1 MSSTPN
7 NRPQYTLSVTP
18 QTTGSVGGPIQGSG
32 GITEETFTI
41 NNPNP
46 IEETTFQG
54 LNPPPILVDSPQIIP
69 VSTSISQ
76 VDPNTLSNEGFE
88 LQDQSIIPNE
98 IISSSFTPG
107 ENFVEF
113 FIYDAQKDLL
123 TSNNYFYEDW
133 SITNDTNRDQLSGSY
148 TDPATGLNVIEIPS
162 STVPTNEITLDPG
175 LNVYNEGFENG
186 VLYASYNF
194 VNYELGSSPDNTFYL
209 SEISSDR
216 TEIAIRSN
224 TISLT
229 DFRKGYNSL
238 ISSITTNDFFD
249 EFYVSFF
256 DNDYVIA
263 TNLQISSSLPPETQP
278 NELSSETV
286 EGTDPISS
294 NPITISNQTIYIK
307 LYEPLSPKF
316 TLKSELYVV
325 SKVGESQAYKVE
337 FQEDFSEF
345 IEQANYIKGP
355 NVNIPLK
362 DLINNSTT
370 LKSYDDLISTPS
382 SESLNNLLN
391 TLNKRGVTITPNY
404 SYNTFNEFINFSSA
418 KARINNFYE
427 KVSQIQSYEADIE
440 TLTGITGS
448 NPNVSEISSS
458 LASLQTNITNLV
470 TNFDGYESYLY
481 NNSSSFAYPKSGSAY
496 PYPLLSTGSAEV
508 LTWLGNDNEGSQ
520 YYGGYVLSASLYDED
535 NQNWLYYTIPDFI
548 KENSTNSEYIDFSNM
563 VGQSFDEIWLYT
575 KALSERYNT
584 TNDPDKG
591 IPLDLAADAIKGLG
605 FETFGNNYDNQDNF
619 IGLTGEDNGSYV
631 PPTGSEL
638 ITQYIAVNS
647 GSIINY
653 WSDGYAWADYVQSI
667 TEPGFPYAIDKV
679 SKEIFKRLYH
689 NMAYLTKKKGTISG
703 LRQLI
708 NIWGIP
714 NTILRISEFGGKNR
728 DNSNDYDLWYNRF
741 SYAYT
746 PVANSYVASSSVK
759 IPWMPLERNR
769 IAESEYIVPDG
780 LAFRFK
786 TTGFPSSSFGGSYYT
801 QSLASKKSNG
811 DVDPGGT
818 KFDWGI
824 QLTYEDQPS
833 GSYSGSN
840 NSDYYE
846 YGKMRFFMSASTED
860 GGTAQSAD
868 IFLPFFNKGWWSVSL
883 QRNQHTSASDNSIN
897 TTYCLKVANNQ
908 YNGADGNIIGWTGS
922 ACIYTMATGYDT
934 GNYDQVLYANEA
946 GGVGYGG
953 GTYGTYIYGNS
964 SVVSS
969 SINKAWNDFGVSE
982 FDGIYLG
989 GYKRGSYV
997 NNETLNEYGK
1007 IFSGSFQEF
1016 RYYSNDI
1023 PTEVFHDFTMN
1034 PESIEGNN
1042 ITGSESSFDIVN
1054 FRAPLG
1060 NELEYVY
1067 TASQYGDYVENISS
1081 SHPAI
1086 TGSANLVIT
1095 ASFVNPADNSV
1106 TSSYEFIH
1114 YSSSVLRTYSK
1125 TNTEVYQLDQPA
1137 IGIRNRISNKI
1148 QVEDGDAYGNVLSR
1162 QISIDQNYLISQ
1174 SYTEDIT
1181 NLEVAFS
1188 PQDEVN
1194 DDIIASFGYGVI
1206 SDTIADPRYAY
1217 DSKLNYYPRLR
1228 NVAIDY
1234 FKKYTEG
1241 NVYDYL
1247 RLIKYFDNSLFKAI
1261 KSYVPART
1269 SVTTGVLIKQNL
1281 LERNRR
1287 PSVTVNPNTTVA
1299 RTIET
1304 GSLNTIPTS
1313 ETGLNSAIQLRNLEI
1328 TGSIYGND
1336 GVSDVISI
1344 NGGAGG
1350 VPNPF
1355 NSTQTYPSG
1364 SLTTGFML
1372 DDTIDINQYITTNTL
1387 TSLVNGLS
1395 YPAITISGGR
1405 IVEFEVE
1412 INSLA
1417 LDNIAID
1424 TLNIDPMP
1432 FEVGETVTIPGSSI
1446 NVAMGGELI
1455 FTVPLALLVPPFTT
1469 TYFPI
1474 PENRSGVTQSW
1485 TGFNETISGS
1495 LPFID
1500 ATQTEFYDGE
1510 YSGSDL
1516 VVTTQSLL
1524 NNPYST
1530 FTGTDSSYHT
1540 LITQSAF
1547 ATTGSFGNGTPPANL
1562 SCNFNIQVSSDYD
1575 TAKSALDGFSNIPS
1589 QGGISFFKLST
1600 SQYLI
1605 AAIYFPNQYGTI
1617 FNYSDI
1623 SSILDVAALNQKFPY
1638 NENTR
1643 LNSPIS
1649 GYSFYNLAPYFTFQL
1664 GNTTR
1669 SGTPIT
1675 ITYDADTN
1683 TPGLNK
1689 GRVIS
1694 PLLAGDNDEGMEYI
1708 STPSGLLMRV
1718 GGNNLGVEGTLRYV
1732 NISAGDFVD
1741 GDLMSGVV
1749 ITFGN
1754 YNSSRQDFEDT
1765 FRTGT
1770 TSQLLSP
1777 GTASLQLYETT
1788 YTGSTGDSGEFYPV
1802 GYAFNRNSVGDSG
1815 ELIDN
1820 SNTIANNPNWN
1831 VSLNFNGIPQVP
1843 DAYAVS
1849 GSDFY
1854 QQYNPGVAGPNFDT
1868 LNNTNAYW
1876 LYNGVNNRPLTG
1888 SSTFTPLTTP
1898 TLYYNFNPEL
1908 PSITN
1913 FFQSPFYPIINNVT
1927 GSELNTFVEQ
1937 LEFGNGMET
1946 PSNLEL
1952 IISGSAP
1959 KAQVNDSFY
1968 TQKSIILPR
1977 YEGVKLQ
1984 AADYNINTSPSQS
1997 ITYLNAISGSAI
2009 SQSGPGREYIGD
2021 ISYGNNPVIDK
2032 NPIFFARFK
2041 SSYNNLN
2048 LDGTYTFEIDSLI
2061 QAPTFNIQGDNSPLI
2076 PTVVK
2081 VDGGGSNL
2089 TEVRSTFELNRKVGV
2104 AYDSLVFNNIDY
2116 GKLRTGNNRIFQGA
2130 LEMNTIVATT
2140 SGRNG
2145 PNISYENAYPFFT
2158 DTMSFSTA
2166 SWCIDALTTSPM
2178 EVLASESLSTD
2189 GSDGY
2194 LITGSNCFYLGGED
2208 VFVDAAGNDYPYGY
2222 LKTNVNALLSSITSQ
2237 DPIPTNGTYTNI
2249 TLSGGSGTG
2258 ARVTVVVSGNTITSI
2273 TVTTAGSAYF
2283 PTDVLSIAAGDLGAS
2298 SDVVNITL
2306 VGGDIVSPLLIY
2318 SQNISG
2324 PGLGVLH
2331 SYNNAVSK
2339 SILTTAEISETV
2351 GDPLLINPGIPA
2363 ILSSSYALNNN
2374 EDRPEGDFFI
2384 ENFRSSSLGAFRESE
2399 GGIPFLIKKGDEIVI
2414 TYNDAPKGGVVNANN
2429 FTSKTFIVTGITGSL
2444 SEVLPFG
2451 HEYSGS
2457 YCQEP
2462 LSGGGGTCVTG
2473 VGIANS
2479 NGWLQNKI
2487 IVTPDP
2493 STVLAGVSP
2502 VIGGQVGGFII
2513 RRRVNADDRV
2523 IVYQQP
2529 PSQFGISATTGSGGG
2544 FLIPDDFSPQQKR
2557 NTLTL
2562 INQLRGL
2569 NSFRDD
2575 SNLGTLNLG

>member
-1 MSSTPN
+1 MPSTPN
-7 NRPQYTLSVTP
+7 NKPHSIFPGTL
-18 QTTGSVGGPIQGSG
+18 QITGSVGGPTQGFG
-32 GITEETFTI
+32 GIAEENFI
-41 NNPNP
+41 ISSPNP

-54 LNPPPILVDSPQIIP
+54 LNPSLNSPQIIP

-113 FIYDAQKDLL
+113 FIYNTQKDLL

-148 TDPATGLNVIEIPS
+148 VDQATGLNVIEVPS
-162 STVPTNEITLDPG
+162 TTVPTNEITLNPG
-175 LNVYNEGFENG
+175 LNVYDEGFENG

-194 VNYELGSSPDNTFYL
+194 VNYELGSSPNNTFYL

-224 TISLT
+224 TIPLT

-238 ISSITTNDFFD
+238 VSSITTNDFFD

-263 TNLQISSSLPPETQP
+263 TNLQISGSLPEEPNPFIDVNGNISTSQSAVETISP
-278 NELSSETV
+278 NSA
-286 EGTDPISS
+286 
-294 NPITISNQTIYIK
+294 TISNETIFIK

-316 TLKSELYVV
+316 TLKSELYVA

-370 LKSYDDLISTPS
+370 LKSYDDLTSTPS

-458 LASLQTNITNLV
+458 LASLQTNISNLV

-481 NNSSSFAYPKSGSAY
+481 NNSSSFSYPKSGSSY

-508 LTWLGNDNEGSQ
+508 LTWLGNDDEGSQ

-619 IGLTGEDNGSYV
+619 IGLLGEDNGSYV

-811 DVDPGGT
+811 DGRDIG
-818 KFDWGI
+818 FDWGI

-846 YGKMRFFMSASTED
+846 YGKMRFFISGSTED
-860 GGTAQSAD
+860 GGTAQSPD

-883 QRNQHTSASDNSIN
+883 QRNQHTTASDNSID

-922 ACIYTMATGYDT
+922 ACIYTLATGYDT
-934 GNYDQVLYANEA
+934 GNYDQVLYADEA

-953 GTYGTYIYGNS
+953 GTYGTYTYGNT

-997 NNETLNEYGK
+997 NNEILNEYGK

-1228 NVAIDY
+1228 DVAIDY

-1269 SVTTGVLIKQNL
+1269 SVTTGVVIKQNL

-1344 NGGAGG
+1344 SGGAGG
-1350 VPNPF
+1350 VPNPL
-1355 NSTQTYPSG
+1355 NGTQTYPSG
-1364 SLTTGFML
+1364 SLTTGFL
-1372 DDTIDINQYITTNTL
+1372 PENTGDINSYITTNTL
-1387 TSLVNGLS
+1387 TSLVDNLY

-1412 INSLA
+1412 INGSVLV
-1417 LDNIAID
+1417 DIAID

-1446 NVAMGGELI
+1446 NAAFGGELI
-1455 FTVPLALLVPPFTT
+1455 FTVPLALLVPPITT

-1474 PENRSGVTQSW
+1474 PENISGVTQRW

-1495 LPFID
+1495 LPFTSS
-1500 ATQTEFYDGE
+1500 TQTEFYDGE
-1510 YSGSDL
+1510 YSGSNL

-1540 LITQSAF
+1540 LITQSLF
-1547 ATTGSFGNGTPPANL
+1547 ATTSSLGTTIENHFEVYIYANNELAINAALGFQPSYYQVGAIFLTEGDDESDLIICAIYINGGMGSGDNIDKIL
-1562 SCNFNIQVSSDYD
+1562 SPVSTGGRFPFNPK
-1575 TAKSALDGFSNIPS
+1575 KSA
-1589 QGGISFFKLST
+1589 FFDD
-1600 SQYLI
+1600 
-1605 AAIYFPNQYGTI
+1605 YG
-1617 FNYSDI
+1617 
-1623 SSILDVAALNQKFPY
+1623 
-1638 NENTR
+1638 
-1643 LNSPIS
+1643 
-1649 GYSFYNLAPYFTFQL
+1649 FYNLAPYFTFQL
-1664 GNTTR
+1664 GNPY
-1669 SGTPIT
+1669 GKT
-1675 ITYDADTN
+1675 ITYDTDSN

-1689 GRVIS
+1689 GQVIS
-1694 PLLAGDNDEGMEYI
+1694 SLLGGEQGMTYTILNGRDFLITMDGEVSGQGNENRTISYNPASAAPINNIITGDEFED
-1708 STPSGLLMRV
+1708 V
-1718 GGNNLGVEGTLRYV
+1718 
-1732 NISAGDFVD
+1732 A
-1741 GDLMSGVV
+1741 

-1754 YNSSRQDFEDT
+1754 YNSSRQDFEGT
-1765 FRTGT
+1765 FTTGT

-1831 VSLNFNGIPQVP
+1831 VSLNYSGTPQNPDSYTVP
-1843 DAYAVS
+1843 

-1854 QQYNPGVAGPNFDT
+1854 QQYNPGAAGPNFDT
-1868 LNNTNAYW
+1868 LDNTNAYW
-1876 LYNGVNNRPLTG
+1876 LYSGVNNRPLTG

-1908 PSITN
+1908 PQITN
-1913 FFQSPFYPIINNVT
+1913 FFQSPLYPLINNIT

-1984 AADYNINTSPSQS
+1984 AADYNIYTSPSQS

-2061 QAPTFNIQGDNSPLI
+2061 QAPTFNVQGDNSPLI
-2076 PTVVK
+2076 PTVIK

-2104 AYDSLVFNNIDY
+2104 AYDSLVFNNINY

-2145 PNISYENAYPFFT
+2145 PNISYENAYPNFT
-2158 DTMSFSTA
+2158 TTMSFSTA

-2178 EVLASESLSTD
+2178 EVLASESNSTD

-2194 LITGSNCFYLGGED
+2194 LITGSNCFYLGGEA
-2208 VFVDAAGNDYPYGY
+2208 VEVDAAGNDYPYGY

-2258 ARVTVVVSGNTITSI
+2258 ARATVVVSGNTITSI
-2273 TVTTAGSAYF
+2273 TVTTAGSSYF
-2283 PTDVLSIAAGDLGAS
+2283 PTDVLSIAAGDLGAG

-2306 VGGDIVSPLLIY
+2306 VGGDIASPLLIY

-2339 SILTTAEISETV
+2339 SILTTAEVSETV
-2351 GDPLLINPGIPA
+2351 GDPLLINPGISA

-2374 EDRPEGDFFI
+2374 EDRPEGDYFI
-2384 ENFRSSSLGAFRESE
+2384 ENFRSSSLGAFKESE

-2414 TYNDAPKGGVVNANN
+2414 TYNDASKEGIVAADN

-2457 YCQEP
+2457 YCEEP
-2462 LSGGGGTCVTG
+2462 LSGTGQCITG

-2493 STVLAGVSP
+2493 TSALAGVSP

-2529 PSQFGISATTGSGGG
+2529 PAQFGISATTGSGGG
-2544 FLIPDDFSPQQKR
+2544 FLIPNDFSPTQKR

-2575 SNLGTLNLG
+2575 SNLDTLNLG

>member
-1 MSSTPN
+1 MPSTPYN
-7 NRPQYTLSVTP
+7 NPQSTP
-18 QTTGSVGGPIQGSG
+18 SGNSQTTGSIGGPTQGYG
-32 GITEETFTI
+32 GIAEENFTI
-41 NNPNP
+41 NNRNPNK
-46 IEETTFQG
+46 ETTFQG
-54 LNPPPILVDSPQIIP
+54 LNASPILVDSSLIVP

-98 IISSSFTPG
+98 IIASSFIPG
-107 ENFVEF
+107 KNFVEF

-148 TDPATGLNVIEIPS
+148 VDPTTGLNVIEVPS
-162 STVPTNEITLDPG
+162 TTVPTNEITLDPG

-216 TEIAIRSN
+216 TEIAIKSN
-224 TISLT
+224 TISQT
-229 DFRKGYNSL
+229 DFIKGYNSL
-238 ISSITTNDFFD
+238 VSSITTNDFFD

-256 DNDYVIA
+256 DNDLVIA
-263 TNLQISSSLPPETQP
+263 TNLQISGSLPK
-278 NELSSETV
+278 EL
-286 EGTDPISS
+286 EGV
-294 NPITISNQTIYIK
+294 TISNETIFIK

-325 SKVGESQAYKVE
+325 SKVGESQAYRVE

-362 DLINNSTT
+362 DLINNSTI
-370 LKSYDDLISTPS
+370 LKSYDDLTSTPS

-391 TLNKRGVTITPNY
+391 VLNKRGVTITPNY
-404 SYNTFNEFINFSSA
+404 SYNTFNEFVNFSSA

-440 TLTGITGS
+440 TLVGITGS
-448 NPNVSEISSS
+448 NPNVSGISSS
-458 LASLQTNITNLV
+458 LASLQTNITNLI

-496 PYPLLSTGSAEV
+496 PYPLLSTGSTEV
-508 LTWLGNDNEGSQ
+508 LTWLGNDNESSQ

-584 TNDPDKG
+584 SNDPDKG

-653 WSDGYAWADYVQSI
+653 WSDGYAWVDYVQSI

-746 PVANSYVASSSVK
+746 PVANSYQASSSVK

-786 TTGFPSSSFGGSYYT
+786 TTGFPSSSFGGSYYS
-801 QSLASKKSNG
+801 QSLAVKKSDG
-811 DVDPGGT
+811 DGGPE
-818 KFDWGI
+818 FDWGI
-824 QLTYEDQPS
+824 QLIYEDQPS

-860 GGTAQSAD
+860 GGNAQSPD
-868 IFLPFFNKGWWSVSL
+868 IYLPFFNKGWWSVSL
-883 QRNQHTSASDNSIN
+883 QRNQHTSASDNSVN

-922 ACIYTMATGYDT
+922 ACIYTQATGYDT
-934 GNYDQVLYANEA
+934 GNYDQVMYADET
-946 GGVGYGG
+946 GGFGFGSGV
-953 GTYGTYIYGNS
+953 YGTYTYGNT
-964 SVVSS
+964 SVVSA

-989 GYKRGSYV
+989 GYKRGSII
-997 NNETLNEYGK
+997 NSKTLNEFGK

-1034 PESIEGNN
+1034 PESIEGNS

-1067 TASQYGDYVENISS
+1067 TASQYGGYVENISS

-1095 ASFVNPADNSV
+1095 ASFVNPTNNSV

-1206 SDTIADPRYAY
+1206 SDTIADPRFAF
-1217 DSKLNYYPRLR
+1217 DSKLNYYPNLR

-1269 SVTTGVLIKQNL
+1269 SVTTGVVIKQNL

-1287 PSVTVNPNTTVA
+1287 PAVTITPNTTVA

-1304 GSLNTIPTS
+1304 GSFNSIPTS
-1313 ETGLNSAIQLRNLEI
+1313 ETGLNSAVQLRNLEI

-1344 NGGAGG
+1344 DGGAGG

-1355 NSTQTYPSG
+1355 NGIQTYPSG
-1364 SLTTGFML
+1364 STTNGF
-1372 DDTIDINQYITTNTL
+1372 IPNSSEDITAYITTNTL
-1387 TSLVNGLS
+1387 TSLVNGLY

-1405 IVEFEVE
+1405 IIEFEVE
-1412 INSLA
+1412 ISSLA
-1417 LDNIAID
+1417 LDFILID
-1424 TLNIDPMP
+1424 TLNISPMP
-1432 FEVGETVTIPGSSI
+1432 FNVGETVTIPGSSI
-1446 NVAMGGELI
+1446 NAAIGGELI
-1455 FTVPLALLVPPFTT
+1455 FTVPLALLIPPITT
-1469 TYFPI
+1469 TGFPI

-1495 LPFID
+1495 LPFTD
-1500 ATQTEFYDGE
+1500 STQTEFYDGE

-1530 FTGTDSSYHT
+1530 FTGIDSSYHT

-1547 ATTGSFGNGTPPANL
+1547 ATTSSLGTTINNNFEVYIYANNQLAIDSALTYIPSAPAL
-1562 SCNFNIQVSSDYD
+1562 GAIFLTEGDDSSD
-1575 TAKSALDGFSNIPS
+1575 
-1589 QGGISFFKLST
+1589 
-1600 SQYLI
+1600 LI
-1605 AAIYFPNQYGTI
+1605 ICAIYINGYMGYNDNI
-1617 FNYSDI
+1617 NR
-1623 SSILDVAALNQKFPY
+1623 IL
-1638 NENTR
+1638 
-1643 LNSPIS
+1643 SPIS
-1649 GYSFYNLAPYFTFQL
+1649 TGGRFPYDPKKVNGNFDDYGFYNLAPYFTFQL
-1664 GNTTR
+1664 G
-1669 SGTPIT
+1669 SPFGKT
-1675 ITYDADTN
+1675 ITYDTDSN

-1689 GRVIS
+1689 GQVIS
-1694 PLLAGDNDEGMEYI
+1694 SLLGGEEGMTYTI
-1708 STPSGLLMRV
+1708 T
-1718 GGNNLGVEGTLRYV
+1718 
-1732 NISAGDFVD
+1732 D
-1741 GDLMSGVV
+1741 GDSKDLIITMEGGASGQGNENRTISYNPASAAPINNILSGDEFSNVD

-1754 YNSSRQDFEDT
+1754 YNSSRQDFENT
-1765 FRTGT
+1765 FTTGT

-1831 VSLNFNGIPQVP
+1831 VSLDFTGTPQVP

-1854 QQYNPGVAGPNFDT
+1854 QQYNPGAAGPNFDT
-1868 LNNTNAYW
+1868 LNSTNAYW
-1876 LYNGVNNRPLTG
+1876 LYSGLNNRPLTG
-1888 SSTFTPLTTP
+1888 SSTFTPITTP
-1898 TLYYNFNPEL
+1898 ALYYNFNPEL
-1908 PSITN
+1908 PQITN
-1913 FFQSPFYPIINNVT
+1913 FFQSPFYPLINNIT

-1984 AADYNINTSPSQS
+1984 AADYNTFTPSSQS
-1997 ITYLNAISGSAI
+1997 ITYLNALSGSAI
-2009 SQSGPGREYIGD
+2009 SQSGPEREYIGD
-2021 ISYGNNPVIDK
+2021 ISYGNTSVIEK
-2032 NPIFFARFK
+2032 NPIYFAHFK

-2061 QAPTFNIQGDNSPLI
+2061 QSPALNIQGDNSPII
-2076 PTVVK
+2076 PTVIK

-2104 AYDSLVFNNIDY
+2104 SYDSIVFNNIDY

-2130 LEMNTIVATT
+2130 LEMNTIAATT

-2145 PNISYENAYPFFT
+2145 PNISYENAYPNFT
-2158 DTMSFSTA
+2158 PTMSFSTA
-2166 SWCIDALTTSPM
+2166 SWCIDNLTTSPM
-2178 EVLASESLSTD
+2178 KIRAREELSTD
-2189 GSDGY
+2189 GSEGY

-2208 VFVDAAGNDYPYGY
+2208 VVIDAAGNDYPFGY
-2222 LKTNVNALLSSITSQ
+2222 LKTNVDALLSSITSQ
-2237 DPIPTNGTYTNI
+2237 DYTPTDNTYTNI

-2258 ARVTVVVSGNTITSI
+2258 AVVTVVVSGNTITSI
-2273 TVTTAGSAYF
+2273 TVTSAGSGYF

-2306 VGGDIVSPLLIY
+2306 VGGDIVTPLLIY

-2339 SILTTAEISETV
+2339 SILTTALPNKGYV
-2351 GDPLLINPGIPA
+2351 APDPPLLINPGIPA

-2414 TYNDAPKGGVVNANN
+2414 TYNDAPKEGVVNADN

-2462 LSGGGGTCVTG
+2462 LSGGAGGTCIGG
-2473 VGIANS
+2473 VEIANT

-2493 STVLAGVSP
+2493 TSVLAGVSP
-2502 VIGGQVGGFII
+2502 VIGRQVGGFII

-2529 PSQFGISATTGSGGG
+2529 PAQFGISATTGSGGG

-2575 SNLGTLNLG
+2575 SNLDSLTPG

>member
-1 MSSTPN
+1 MPSTPYN
-7 NRPQYTLSVTP
+7 NLQSTP
-18 QTTGSVGGPIQGSG
+18 QNNPQITGSAGGPTQGYG
-32 GITEETFTI
+32 GIAEETFTLSKP
-41 NNPNP
+41 NPN
-46 IEETTFQG
+46 EETTFQG
-54 LNPPPILVDSPQIIP
+54 LNASPTSTESPLIIP

-76 VDPNTLSNEGFE
+76 VDPNSLSNEGFE

-98 IISSSFTPG
+98 IIPSSFTPG

-113 FIYDAQKDLL
+113 FIYDSQKDLL

-133 SITNDTNRDQLSGSY
+133 SITNDTNREQLSGSY
-148 TDPATGLNVIEIPS
+148 VDPVTGLNVIEAS
-162 STVPTNEITLDPG
+162 STTVPTNEITLNPG

-186 VLYASYNF
+186 VVYASYNF
-194 VNYELGSSPDNTFYL
+194 VNYELGSSPENTFYL

-216 TEIAIRSN
+216 TEIAIKSN
-224 TISLT
+224 IIPLT
-229 DFRKGYNSL
+229 DFRKGYDSL
-238 ISSITTNDFFD
+238 VSSITTNDFFD

-256 DNDYVIA
+256 DNDFVIA
-263 TNLQISSSLPPETQP
+263 TNLQISGSLP
-278 NELSSETV
+278 
-286 EGTDPISS
+286 EGLKGA
-294 NPITISNQTIYIK
+294 TISNETVYIK

-325 SKVGESQAYKVE
+325 SKVGESQAYRVE

-370 LKSYDDLISTPS
+370 LKSYDDLTSTPS

-391 TLNKRGVTITPNY
+391 TLNQRGVTITPNY

-448 NPNVSEISSS
+448 NPNVSGISSS
-458 LASLQTNITNLV
+458 LASLQTNVTNLI

-481 NNSSSFAYPKSGSAY
+481 NNSSSFAYPKSGSSY
-496 PYPLLSTGSAEV
+496 PYPLLSTGSTEV
-508 LTWLGNDNEGSQ
+508 LTWLGNDNESSQ

-584 TNDPDKG
+584 SNDPDKG

-653 WSDGYAWADYVQSI
+653 WSDGYAWADYVQSV

-679 SKEIFKRLYH
+679 SKEIYKRLYH

-714 NTILRISEFGGKNR
+714 NTILRINEFGGKNR

-746 PVANSYVASSSVK
+746 PVANSYQASSSVK

-769 IAESEYIVPDG
+769 IAEDEYIVPDG

-786 TTGFPSSSFGGSYYT
+786 TTGFPSSSFGGSYYS
-801 QSLASKKSNG
+801 QSLAVKKSNG
-811 DVDPGGT
+811 INDN

-824 QLTYEDQPS
+824 QLIYENQPS

-846 YGKMRFFMSASTED
+846 YGKVRFFISGSGGD
-860 GGTAQSAD
+860 GGVAQSED
-868 IFLPFFNKGWWSVSL
+868 IYLPFFNKGWWSVSF
-883 QRNQHTSASDNSIN
+883 QRNQHVSSSYHLRD
-897 TTYCLKVANNQ
+897 TTYTLQVANNQ

-922 ACIYTMATGYDT
+922 VNINVGQDQNTYGI
-934 GNYDQVLYANEA
+934 GNYGSITYDDPAPNFGY
-946 GGVGYGG
+946 GVGNYGEV
-953 GTYGTYIYGNS
+953 IYGQGNI
-964 SVVSS
+964 SS
-969 SINKAWNDFGVSE
+969 SLNKAWNAFGVTDV
-982 FDGIYLG
+982 DGVYLG
-989 GYKRGSYV
+989 GYISGSNIMSRV
-997 NNETLNEYGK
+997 SNEFGK

-1034 PESIEGNN
+1034 PESIEGNS

-1067 TASQYGDYVENISS
+1067 TASQYGYYVENISS

-1086 TGSANLVIT
+1086 TGSANLIIT
-1095 ASFVNPADNSV
+1095 ASFVNPSNNSV

-1114 YSSSVLRTYSK
+1114 YSSSTLRTYSK

-1174 SYTEDIT
+1174 SYTEDVT

-1206 SDTIADPRYAY
+1206 SDTIADPRFAF
-1217 DSKLNYYPRLR
+1217 DSKLNYYPNLR
-1228 NVAIDY
+1228 KVAIDY

-1269 SVTTGVLIKQNL
+1269 SVTTGVVIKQNL

-1287 PSVTVNPNTTVA
+1287 PAVTISPNTTIA

-1304 GSLNTIPTS
+1304 GSLNDILTN

-1344 NGGAGG
+1344 EGGAGG
-1350 VPNPF
+1350 VPNSLNGVKNIF
-1355 NSTQTYPSG
+1355 N
-1364 SLTTGFML
+1364 
-1372 DDTIDINQYITTNTL
+1372 
-1387 TSLVNGLS
+1387 
-1395 YPAITISGGR
+1395 
-1405 IVEFEVE
+1405 
-1412 INSLA
+1412 
-1417 LDNIAID
+1417 
-1424 TLNIDPMP
+1424 
-1432 FEVGETVTIPGSSI
+1432 
-1446 NVAMGGELI
+1446 
-1455 FTVPLALLVPPFTT
+1455 
-1469 TYFPI
+1469 
-1474 PENRSGVTQSW
+1474 VTQSW

-1495 LPFID
+1495 VPFTD
-1500 ATQTEFYDGE
+1500 STQTEFYDGE
-1510 YSGSDL
+1510 YSGSNL
-1516 VVTTQSLL
+1516 VVTSQSLL
-1524 NNPYST
+1524 NNPFST
-1530 FTGTDSSYHT
+1530 FTGTDSSYFT
-1540 LITQSAF
+1540 RITQSLF
-1547 ATTGSFGNGTPPANL
+1547 ATTGSTFNGTPISLGVNMRAKVFTNL
-1562 SCNFNIQVSSDYD
+1562 QLAIDSLDDFNMSSPGNGAIAFFQPTAGIAIYQV
-1575 TAKSALDGFSNIPS
+1575 
-1589 QGGISFFKLST
+1589 
-1600 SQYLI
+1600 
-1605 AAIYFPNQYGTI
+1605 AAILFPNLVGLPNNLQFST
-1617 FNYSDI
+1617 DI
-1623 SSILDVAALNQKFPY
+1623 TRFLSQAESGLTFPY
-1638 NENTR
+1638 DASKFSETAASKYGFN
-1643 LNSPIS
+1643 
-1649 GYSFYNLAPYFTFQL
+1649 NLAPYFTFQL
-1664 GNTTR
+1664 GNVA
-1669 SGTPIT
+1669 GKNF
-1675 ITYDADTN
+1675 TYADDSA
-1683 TPGLNK
+1683 TPGLNS

-1694 PLLAGDNDEGMEYI
+1694 SLLASGGITYAIYQNDNNGVI
-1708 STPSGLLMRV
+1708 TPNAGLLIKC
-1718 GGNNLGVEGTLRYV
+1718 EGIPPENVT
-1732 NISAGDFVD
+1732 ATKFVD
-1741 GDLMSGVV
+1741 VTASPNGNT
-1749 ITFGN
+1749 ITTNDVFFTNLTLGN
-1754 YNSSRQDFEDT
+1754 YNTARQDFEST
-1765 FRTGT
+1765 FTTGT
-1770 TSQLLSP
+1770 TAQLLP
-1777 GTASLQLYETT
+1777 AATASLQLYQTT
-1788 YTGSTGDSGEFYPV
+1788 YTGSIGDSGEFYPL
-1802 GYAFNRNSVGDSG
+1802 GCAFNRDSINDNG

-1820 SNTIANNPNWN
+1820 SNTIANNPDWN
-1831 VSLNFNGIPQVP
+1831 VSLNFIGTPQSP
-1843 DAYAVS
+1843 DAYAVP

-1854 QQYNPGVAGPNFDT
+1854 QRFNPGVAGPNFDV
-1868 LNNTNAYW
+1868 LNGTNAYW
-1876 LYNGVNNRPLTG
+1876 IYSGINNRPLTG
-1888 SSTFTPLTTP
+1888 SIPISRKFLPIDTPS
-1898 TLYYNFNPEL
+1898 LYYNWSPVL
-1908 PSITN
+1908 PSITK
-1913 FFQSPFYPIINNVT
+1913 FFESPFYPLINNIT

-1937 LEFGNGMET
+1937 LEFGNGVET
-1946 PSNLEL
+1946 PTNLEL
-1952 IISGSAP
+1952 IISGSAQ

-1984 AADYNINTSPSQS
+1984 AADYNTFTPPSQS
-1997 ITYLNAISGSAI
+1997 ITYLNALSGSAI
-2009 SQSGPGREYIGD
+2009 SQSGPGREYVGD

-2032 NPIFFARFK
+2032 NPIYFARFK

-2061 QAPTFNIQGDNSPLI
+2061 LSPTFNIQGDNSPLI
-2076 PTVVK
+2076 PTVIK

-2116 GKLRTGNNRIFQGA
+2116 GKLRTGNSRIFQGA

-2145 PNISYENAYPFFT
+2145 PDISYDNAFPSFT
-2158 DTMSFSTA
+2158 PTMSFSTA
-2166 SWCIDALTTSPM
+2166 SWVSSGSVIPSSIKIRS
-2178 EVLASESLSTD
+2178 EVSRSED
-2189 GSDGY
+2189 GNRGY
-2194 LITGSNCFYLGGED
+2194 LITGSSCFYLGGED
-2208 VFVDAAGNDYPYGY
+2208 VIVNAAGGDYTISPNN
-2222 LKTNVNALLSSITSQ
+2222 LEFTQ
-2237 DPIPTNGTYTNI
+2237 
-2249 TLSGGSGTG
+2249 
-2258 ARVTVVVSGNTITSI
+2258 RV
-2273 TVTTAGSAYF
+2273 
-2283 PTDVLSIAAGDLGAS
+2283 
-2298 SDVVNITL
+2298 
-2306 VGGDIVSPLLIY
+2306 
-2318 SQNISG
+2318 SG
-2324 PGLGVLH
+2324 PGLGVLN
-2331 SYNNAVSK
+2331 SYNTAVSK
-2339 SILTTAEISETV
+2339 SIPTSAIGGRLTFNPNFPPYNFLGAVTSLPSNTVSGFYPNIPMIGGSGTGAKMDALTNVNGLVALIIDGFAGEGYAV
-2351 GDPLLINPGIPA
+2351 GDVLTIPAGTFGASSTVTSLTLRAADIDPTLLTINPGIPSV
-2363 ILSSSYALNNN
+2363 LSSSYSRQESVGKPDA
-2374 EDRPEGDFFI
+2374 DFFI
-2384 ENFRSSSLGAFRESE
+2384 ENFKSSSLGAFKESD
-2399 GGIPFLIKKGDEIVI
+2399 GGVPFIIKVGDEIVT
-2414 TYNDAPKGGVVNANN
+2414 TYNDATN
-2429 FTSKTFIVTGITGSL
+2429 FGIVRAENFISKTFIVTGITGSL

-2451 HEYSGS
+2451 HTYTGS
-2457 YCQEP
+2457 YCQQPNLED
-2462 LSGGGGTCVTG
+2462 VTPFCE
-2473 VGIANS
+2473 VNPKQIANT

-2487 IVTPDP
+2487 IVTPNP
-2493 STVLAGVSP
+2493 AIALAGVSP
-2502 VIGGQVGGFII
+2502 ITGGQVGGFII
-2513 RRRVNADDRV
+2513 RRRGNADDRV
-2523 IVYQQP
+2523 IVYQSP

-2575 SNLGTLNLG
+2575 SNLSTSAPG